1 MAICVRFSGDGSKLA
16 ASGQELG
23 GEAIFDVRIG
33 FSGTPND
40 LVPAELGVCVYEKA
54 TDGRINRVLADS
66 DVVSK
71 YLVQPGWTPK
81 KLLEI
86 IATSDEFLALIDCG
100 ALVTGLSNREV
111 AEYLIERNSDSSTE
125 TTIITDVV
133 SQSKD
138 RFDEFE
144 KTET

>member
-1 MAICVRFSGDGSKLA
+1 MRGLKTSKSRLLDIEDNRPEVWPVHFLDLQDDSQVRPVYELLRSSKAAGRDYLWRRSFPETLALRPSKLA

-66 DVVSK
+66 DVVSN
-71 YLVQPGWTPK
+71 
-81 KLLEI
+81 I
-86 IATSDEFLALIDCG
+86 
-100 ALVTGLSNREV
+100 
-111 AEYLIERNSDSSTE
+111 
-125 TTIITDVV
+125 
-133 SQSKD
+133 
-138 RFDEFE
+138 
-144 KTET
+144 